1 MKSNKGQALVEFVM
15 VLPVLLI
22 IIMYIV
28 DSSKIAV
35 LRYKLEN
42 DMDVIVN
49 LYSNKNNSEL
59 DSYVL
64 SNGIDISYA
73 KNGSMTSITISRQTN
88 YVMPLLREILG
99 SKISTERTIYE
110 TLESDVN
117 ETQIIT

>member
-49 LYSNKNNSEL
+49 LYSNKKNSEL

-117 ETQIIT
+117 ETEIIT